1 MDCMG
6 RTCNFAARPFCIS
19 RKELP
24 KSHWIAFGH
33 DFNTFD
39 GPPSQEIVALRFRSV
54 GSTHSTS

>member
-1 MDCMG
+1 MG